1 MKNGITL
8 LIQSVLLIAV
18 LAFLIDGLIRV
29 PDIEMVHIIIRALGV
44 AVVTGNFSYTLY
56 SYLNEK

>member
-1 MKNGITL
+1 MKTSIL
-8 LIQSVLLIAV
+8 LILQSVLLFAV
-18 LAFLIDGLIRV
+18 LAILIDGLIRV

>member
-1 MKNGITL
+1 MKTSIL
-8 LIQSVLLIAV
+8 LILQSVLLFAV
-18 LAFLIDGLIRV
+18 LTILIDGLIRV

>member
-8 LIQSVLLIAV
+8 LIQAVLLIAV

-29 PDIEMVHIIIRALGV
+29 PDIESVHIIIRALGV

>member
-1 MKNGITL
+1 MKNGISL
-8 LIQSVLLIAV
+8 LLQSIFLITV
-18 LAFLIDGLIRV
+18 LAILIDGLIRV

>member
-1 MKNGITL
+1 MKNGISL
-8 LIQSVLLIAV
+8 LLQSIFLITV
-18 LAFLIDGLIRV
+18 LAILIDGLIRV
-29 PDIEMVHIIIRALGV
+29 PDIEMVHIIIRSLGV

>member
-8 LIQSVLLIAV
+8 LIQAVLLIAV

>member
-8 LIQSVLLIAV
+8 LIQTVLLIAV